1 MRFTALLLSLG
12 IWLLSPQG
20 KPENGWVSPLG
31 LRGMGQGKA
40 QVRVCTEE
48 EAAEFYI
55 QHQWMMPGEAEEK
68 AACLYE
74 DGFRQME
81 YTAEHDFGDGNTVVA
96 GTRVLCGVSQGI
108 PFFEEVLLEWTEGE
122 NEKGSFDEDYVLT
135 TISSD
140 KQSLQI
146 QARGTYE
153 VVVDNC
159 LTGSVGLDLEVL
171 GFECSHTAGG
181 KTYYHKNAAW
191 GKTWTKS

>member
-1 MRFTALLLSLG
+1 MRFTALLLSFG

-31 LRGMGQGKA
+31 LKGMGQGMA
-40 QVRVCTEE
+40 QVRVCTEQE
-48 EAAEFYI
+48 MAGFYI
-55 QHQWMMPGEAEEK
+55 QHQWMAPNEAKEK
-68 AACLYE
+68 AARLYE

-81 YTAEHDFGDGNTVVA
+81 CIAAHDFGNGHTVAA
-96 GTRVLCGVSQGI
+96 GTRVLCRVSQGI

-135 TISSD
+135 TISSN

-153 VVVDNC
+153 VAVDRS
-159 LTGSVGLDLEVL
+159 LTGSIGLDMEVL

-181 KTYYHKNAAW
+181 KTYYRKNEAW
-191 GKTWTKS
+191 GKTWTRR

>member
-31 LRGMGQGKA
+31 LKGMGQGKA

-81 YTAEHDFGDGNTVVA
+81 YTA
-96 GTRVLCGVSQGI
+96 
-108 PFFEEVLLEWTEGE
+108 
-122 NEKGSFDEDYVLT
+122 
-135 TISSD
+135 
-140 KQSLQI
+140 
-146 QARGTYE
+146 
-153 VVVDNC
+153 
-159 LTGSVGLDLEVL
+159 
-171 GFECSHTAGG
+171 
-181 KTYYHKNAAW
+181 
-191 GKTWTKS
+191 

>member
-1 MRFTALLLSLG
+1 MSYAVYSFVAFPWNLVVIS
-12 IWLLSPQG
+12 QG

-31 LRGMGQGKA
+31 LKGMGQGKA

-81 YTAEHDFGDGNTVVA
+81 YTAEHDFGNGNTVVA

-108 PFFEEVLLEWTEGE
+108 PFFEEVLLSRR
-122 NEKGSFDEDYVLT
+122 KGRMKREALMRTMFSQRFPR
-135 TISSD
+135 INSPC
-140 KQSLQI
+140 KF
-146 QARGTYE
+146 
-153 VVVDNC
+153 
-159 LTGSVGLDLEVL
+159 GLE
-171 GFECSHTAGG
+171 ERMR
-181 KTYYHKNAAW
+181 W
-191 GKTWTKS
+191 